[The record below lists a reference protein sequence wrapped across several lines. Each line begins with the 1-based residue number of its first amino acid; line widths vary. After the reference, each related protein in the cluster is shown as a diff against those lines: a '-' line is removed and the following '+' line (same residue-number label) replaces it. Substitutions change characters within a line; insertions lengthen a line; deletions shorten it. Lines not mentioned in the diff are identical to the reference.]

1 MQKSSEI
8 SGNSS
13 ENASRE
19 GFGNRS
25 NNSAAECWQ
34 YNFGVGGGN
43 KSFPVVDDDTGDFLK
58 RALLLCSVTS
68 IFFFPFWLMSPSLIL
83 RTF

>member
-13 ENASRE
+13 KNASRE

-43 KSFPVVDDDTGDFLK
+43 NSFPVVEDDTGDILK

-68 IFFFPFWLMSPSLIL
+68 IFFSL
-83 RTF
+83 FG